1 MMGGQNPSNLA
12 TALYGGNLDIGGV
25 NMPKSNQ
32 PAFTYTQQLPIQSAS
47 TDKTGTPF
55 LSGNPQLLANL
66 LKG

>member
-1 MMGGQNPSNLA
+1 
-12 TALYGGNLDIGGV
+12 LYGKGNLNIGGT
-25 NMPKSNQ
+25 NIPKSNQ